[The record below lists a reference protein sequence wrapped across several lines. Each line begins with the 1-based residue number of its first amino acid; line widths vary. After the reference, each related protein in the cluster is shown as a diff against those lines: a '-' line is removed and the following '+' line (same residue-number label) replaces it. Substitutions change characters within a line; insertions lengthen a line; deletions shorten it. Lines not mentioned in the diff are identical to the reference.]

1 MKLSA
6 GRPMALCGWRRLPG
20 GCRFGT
26 GGLRGR
32 VCGSVGLRGRCGPL
46 AGTVSSRGLALGG
59 AFLHGGGHALFHGG
73 GRALLGSVGRLLV
86 GPFPLLGGVGGVTV
100 WLLPWL
106 LGSSAL
112 GGI

>member
-6 GRPMALCGWRRLPG
+6 GRPVALCGWRRLPG
-20 GCRFGT
+20 GCRFGA
-26 GGLRGR
+26 GCLWGR
-32 VCGSVGLRGRCGPL
+32 VCGSAGLRGRCGPL

-59 AFLHGGGHALFHGG
+59 AFLHGGGH
-73 GRALLGSVGRLLV
+73 ALLGSVGRLLV

-112 GGI
+112 GEI